1 MQRDIQMI
9 SNYKQGSKKVNLR
22 TYLRS
27 NSFVEQDVCLLALI
41 VFALEKAWEEKK
53 RRMLRTTTCL
63 ESTGLTL
70 LSSQY
75 IQPPLDAMNAVSEG
89 LKMSTR

>member
-1 MQRDIQMI
+1 M
-9 SNYKQGSKKVNLR
+9 L
-22 TYLRS
+22 
-27 NSFVEQDVCLLALI
+27 
-41 VFALEKAWEEKK
+41 EEKK
-53 RRMLRTTTCL
+53 VMLRTTTCL

-89 LKMSTR
+89 LENSKHEMR